1 MMLTIII
8 DWGLCF
14 PLVFSLSVSYWDEG
28 WGIKW
33 SAVHLR
39 RNLLMTPQYINSGSQ
54 IGHVHTFY
62 IHLLDDEEH
71 LQDSSAQIILHYHP
85 WSLELFGI
93 RAFILMNIFEYLL
106 HVVGLLSNFV
116 RHLLDSSGLS
126 RPPLHSTW
134 FLCAVRW
141 LCLVGWA
148 GPHVLYPSPPW
159 WGTPWGLFWSL
170 CRWGWS
176 MMSSRVN
183 VAFTS

>member
-8 DWGLCF
+8 DSGLCF

-54 IGHVHTFY
+54 IGHVLTFY

-141 LCLVGWA
+141 LCLIEVEQVPTFYIRLLRDEEHLEVSFGLSVDEVGRWWA
-148 GPHVLYPSPPW
+148 HEW
-159 WGTPWGLFWSL
+159 
-170 CRWGWS
+170 
-176 MMSSRVN
+176 M
-183 VAFTS
+183 